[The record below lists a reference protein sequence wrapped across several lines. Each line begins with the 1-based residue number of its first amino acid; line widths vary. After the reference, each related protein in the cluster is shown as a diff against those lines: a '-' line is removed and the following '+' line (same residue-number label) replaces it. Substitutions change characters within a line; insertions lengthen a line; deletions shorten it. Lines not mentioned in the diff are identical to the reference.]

1 MLYSFQ
7 LHVDSLPNVLCCVQI
22 NDTLQGQVT
31 KLTADNN
38 SFQGHV
44 KNLQE
49 TTSSLSAQIAVLA
62 IQAKAAAVN
71 ATQLQVILYKPMLQ
85 IYVSCIWPLY
95 PNCCAGH
102 SGQSSN

>member
-1 MLYSFQ
+1 MRSWQGHAKHLPQ
-7 LHVDSLPNVLCCVQI
+7 LLSLCYCVQI

-71 ATQLQVILYKPMLQ
+71 ATQLQVILAQVNARLNASV
-85 IYVSCIWPLY
+85 VSSLSAVH
-95 PNCCAGH
+95 CCSGH
-102 SGQSSN
+102 